1 MAQFLV
7 PNDLTFTLLH
17 TITLLSFV
25 MGEIKH
31 TQERAFFSSQG
42 LCLLR
47 PMFSELMLFPALSL
61 FIVLGY
67 SSQRCD
73 YILLVRGSRFG
84 PAGLETKALVLSE
97 GAVGRAAVHLGT
109 CVHNKAGVESEV
121 FGFAVSQ
128 RLPPD

>member
-42 LCLLR
+42 LCLLW
-47 PMFSELMLFPALSL
+47 PMFSELMLLPALYL
-61 FIVLGY
+61 
-67 SSQRCD
+67 
-73 YILLVRGSRFG
+73 
-84 PAGLETKALVLSE
+84 
-97 GAVGRAAVHLGT
+97 
-109 CVHNKAGVESEV
+109 
-121 FGFAVSQ
+121 
-128 RLPPD
+128 